1 MSGFSSGLGQTT
13 DRTNMRLFP
22 FKKKSPLST
31 AGCRGILLV
40 VLLLGTV
47 GCGLR
52 TLPPIRYLPLLGAEK
67 KITTTAVLARAL
79 EDRDVTVR
87 AQAVR
92 LLGILSQSDDKK
104 VKKAAARV
112 LGEAARD
119 RDPGIRL
126 LALEN
131 LGKMDPQFS
140 NKFLFS
146 ALKDP
151 NPFVRE
157 KVLKVLDSREGT
169 PPPQQ
174 APPQTAPQAATT
186 P

>member
-1 MSGFSSGLGQTT
+1 
-13 DRTNMRLFP
+13 MRLSP
-22 FKKKSPLST
+22 LKIKSPLSA
-31 AGCRGILLV
+31 AGYRGILLL

-92 LLGILSQSDDKK
+92 LLGILSQSDDGK

-126 LALEN
+126 LGLEY

-169 PPPQQ
+169 PPPPP
-174 APPQTAPQAATT
+174 AAPQTAPQTATT

>member
-1 MSGFSSGLGQTT
+1 MCLSPL
-13 DRTNMRLFP
+13 RA
-22 FKKKSPLST
+22 KSPLAT
-31 AGCRGILLV
+31 AIGRGILLAT
-40 VLLLGTV
+40 LLFGVV

-79 EDRDVTVR
+79 EDRDVSVR
-87 AQAVR
+87 AQTVR
-92 LLGILSQSDDKK
+92 LLGILSQSEDKK
-104 VKKAAARV
+104 VKKDAARV
-112 LGEAARD
+112 LGDAARD
-119 RDPGIRL
+119 PDPGIRL

-140 NKFLFS
+140 NKFLYA

-157 KVLKVLDSREGT
+157 KVLKVLDSRQATPPSPPQT
-169 PPPQQ
+169 PPP
-174 APPQTAPQAATT
+174 TPQAATT

>member
-1 MSGFSSGLGQTT
+1 
-13 DRTNMRLFP
+13 MRLFP
-22 FKKKSPLST
+22 LKTKSPLSA
-31 AGCRGILLV
+31 AGYRGILLV

-87 AQAVR
+87 AQAVK
-92 LLGILSQSDDKK
+92 LLGILSQSDDNKI
-104 VKKAAARV
+104 KKAAARV

-131 LGKMDPQFS
+131 LGKMDPSFS

-169 PPPQQ
+169 PAPPP
-174 APPQTAPQAATT
+174 APQTAPQAATT